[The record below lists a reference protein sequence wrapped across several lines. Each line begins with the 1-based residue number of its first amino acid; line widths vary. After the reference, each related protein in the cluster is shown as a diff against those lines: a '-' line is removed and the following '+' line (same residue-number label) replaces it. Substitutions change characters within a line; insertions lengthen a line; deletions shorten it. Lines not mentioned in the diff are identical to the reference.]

1 MRRKFM
7 KKRKMQIILA
17 VVFMILGFLLA
28 YQYRQLR
35 EPERTLTIQETQDLL
50 HEIEILKTEKE
61 SLKEKNQDLSKEMKE
76 YEESVSSTSETA
88 KLIKQELDQSRLLL
102 GLEDTTGTG
111 LVLTLKPTDSSLNP
125 QNFEY
130 LTDIELVYILNELKF
145 AGAEAIS
152 INKKRIT
159 IQTGIKSSSNN
170 SFILINDEKV
180 SPREEIIIEAVGDPK
195 KLSSAVAFNG
205 AMDYNALQFYD
216 IRFQEEDEVFLG
228 KFEKS
233 FSTDFMEKGEEQ

>member
-7 KKRKMQIILA
+7 KTRRMQIILS
-17 VVFMILGFLLA
+17 VLFVILGVLLA
-28 YQYRQLR
+28 YQYQLLR
-35 EPERTLTIQETQDLL
+35 EPEKTPTTKETQDLL
-50 HEIEILKTEKE
+50 HEIEILKKEKE
-61 SLKEKNQDLSKEMKE
+61 SLEGKNQDLSKEIDE
-76 YEESVSSTSETA
+76 YEESASVSQEA
-88 KLIKQELDQSRLLL
+88 EKLLKEELDQSRLLL
-102 GLEDTTGTG
+102 GLEDTKGPG
-111 LVLTLKPTDSSLNP
+111 LVLTLKPTDSSENP

-130 LTDIELVYILNELKF
+130 LTDVELVYILNELKF

-159 IQTGIKSSSNN
+159 VQTGIKSSSNN
-170 SFILINDEKV
+170 SFILINDEKI

-216 IRFQEEDEVFLG
+216 IRFIEEDEVFLE
-228 KFEKS
+228 KFDQS
-233 FSTDFMEKGEEQ
+233 FSTEFMEKVDEP